1 MRTGVVRTVL
11 SACLLAALALG
22 AVFAVAGSSPARAQA
37 TPARHVVVVGIS
49 GLRWSDVSAAATPAL
64 WRLAGQGSV
73 GSLVDY
79 AVLPLTCPADA
90 WLTLNAGARAQ
101 SDHTNASCGAF
112 PAVTPAGTGAVVPA
126 MGSLEAYNSQ
136 FHNSPDWG
144 LLASGVPGCATA
156 VGPGAALALAGSAG
170 HVASYLPSAAGLTA
184 GVLDRCPLTVVD
196 LGTIGSAE
204 RSSAL
209 ASVDAELAR
218 IAADLPAGSTL
229 LVTAPGATTKPPHLQ
244 LALVDGPGYQAG
256 LLDSASTR
264 QPGLVVLTDLTP
276 TVLGWLGQATPPGA
290 VGAQITRGDR
300 GSLTSTVQSLAGR
313 DAAEQV
319 WRDTHDEFFWAYAL
333 ADAVVLAGIGLAFW
347 PGMSRAAE
355 DKRRRR
361 ARWWRVAGVFA
372 ASVPVATFLAN
383 LVPWS
388 TSAHPAAWL
397 YTVSVALAIV
407 IALAA
412 LSGPWRRDP
421 LAPFGV
427 VCLFTLVVLAVDVMT
442 GSRLQ
447 LETPFGLSVL
457 EAGRFYGIGNE
468 ALGIYGISGLLGA
481 AWLALVALRRSASS
495 RRPAVFAVA
504 VVAAFAVVA
513 SGWPGFGGKVGGTIA
528 MVPCF
533 VLLALAVAG
542 VRLNWRLVLLVAVSG
557 LALFAVFALI
567 NYFVPITGQSDI
579 SSFAGSS
586 LHGHSGNLLL
596 RKINSNIG
604 SLSVN
609 AFSPLIPIV
618 VAWTGL
624 MLWRPSWFGLK
635 TEPRA
640 YAAEPL
646 MRPVLGVLWLLP
658 VLGWFADDS
667 GVIVPA
673 AVLPFALPL
682 GIGILAAAAY
692 QDHDARCRETTV
704 PVVVHPRLAESSQPA
719 APPRPDHDQAQF
731 RAIIAPTV
739 HDHEG

>member
-1 MRTGVVRTVL
+1 MRPGAVRTLL
-11 SACLLAALALG
+11 SACLLAVLA
-22 AVFAVAGSSPARAQA
+22 AVFSASTANAQ
-37 TPARHVVVVGIS
+37 TQPSTSVRHVVVVGIS
-49 GLRWSDVSAAATPAL
+49 GLRWSDVSPAATPTL

-101 SDHTNASCGAF
+101 SDHTNAACGAF
-112 PAVTPAGTGAVVPA
+112 PAVDPAGTGAVVPA
-126 MGSLEAYNSQ
+126 MGALEAYNNQ
-136 FHNSPDWG
+136 FHDNPNWG
-144 LLASGVPGCATA
+144 LLAQSVPGCATA
-156 VGPGAALALAGSAG
+156 VGPGAALALADPTGR
-170 HVASYLPSAAGLTA
+170 VASYLPSAAGLTA
-184 GVLDRCPLTVVD
+184 GVLARCPLTVVD
-196 LGTIGSAE
+196 LGNIDNAE

-209 ASVDAELAR
+209 AWVDAQLAR

-244 LALVDGPGYQAG
+244 LALVNGPGYRAG
-256 LLDSASTR
+256 LLDAASTR
-264 QPGLVVLTDLTP
+264 QPGMVVLTDLTP
-276 TVLGWLGQATPPGA
+276 TVLGWLGQAVPAGA

-300 GSLTSTVQSLAGR
+300 GALASTVQSLAGR
-313 DAAEQV
+313 DTAEQV
-319 WRDTHDEFFWAYAL
+319 WRSTHDEFFWAYAL
-333 ADAVVLAGIGLAFW
+333 ADAAVLAAIGLACW
-347 PGMSRAAE
+347 GSAE

-372 ASVPVATFLAN
+372 AAVPVSTFLAN

-388 TSAHPAAWL
+388 TSAHPAAAL
-397 YTVSVALAIV
+397 YAVSTALAVV

-412 LSGPWRRDP
+412 LLGPWRRDPKMP

-427 VCLFTLVVLAVDVMT
+427 VCLFTLIVLAIDVMT

-481 AWLALVALRRSASS
+481 AWLGLMALRRSTSSRPS
-495 RRPAVFAVA
+495 RRPAVLAVA
-504 VVAAFAVVA
+504 VVATFAVFA

-533 VLLALAVAG
+533 VLLALVVAG
-542 VRLNWRLVLLVAVSG
+542 IRLTWRRILLVAVSG

-567 NYFVPITGQSDI
+567 NYFVPITGKSDI
-579 SSFAGSS
+579 GSFAGSS
-586 LHGHSGNLLL
+586 LHGHSGSLLL

-609 AFSPLIPIV
+609 AFSPV
-618 VAWTGL
+618 VPVVVVWTGL
-624 MLWRPSWFGLK
+624 MLWRPAWFRLT

-646 MRPVLGVLWLLP
+646 IGPILGVLWLLP

-682 GIGILAAAAY
+682 GIAVLAAVAY
-692 QDHDARCRETTV
+692 QDHEARYRETTV
-704 PVVVHPRLAESSQPA
+704 PVAGSSPVS
-719 APPRPDHDQAQF
+719 RK
-731 RAIIAPTV
+731 
-739 HDHEG
+739 

>member
-1 MRTGVVRTVL
+1 MRPGAVRSL
-11 SACLLAALALG
+11 LAACLLAVLALG
-22 AVFAVAGSSPARAQA
+22 VGTAFAASTASAQTTA
-37 TPARHVVVVGIS
+37 TTPGRHVVVVGIS
-49 GLRWSDVSAAATPAL
+49 GLRWSDVSPATTPTL

-101 SDHTNASCGAF
+101 SDHTNAACGAF
-112 PAVTPAGTGAVVPA
+112 PAVDPAGTGAVVPA
-126 MGSLEAYNSQ
+126 MGSLAAYNNQ

-144 LLASGVPGCATA
+144 LLAQNVPGCATA
-156 VGPGAALALAGSAG
+156 VGPGAALALADSTG
-170 HVASYLPSAAGLTA
+170 HVASYVPSAAVLTA
-184 GVLDRCPLTVVD
+184 GVLARCPLTVVD
-196 LGTIGSAE
+196 LGNIGSAE

-229 LVTAPGATTKPPHLQ
+229 LVTAPGATTKPSHLQ
-244 LALVDGPGYQAG
+244 LALVDGPGYRGG
-256 LLDSASTR
+256 LLTAASTR

-300 GSLTSTVQSLAGR
+300 GSAYSRLTSTVQSLTGR

-333 ADAVVLAGIGLAFW
+333 ADAVVLAGIGLAFR
-347 PGMSRAAE
+347 GSAE

-372 ASVPVATFLAN
+372 VSVPVATFLGN

-427 VCLFTLVVLAVDVMT
+427 VCLFTLVVLGIDVMT

-468 ALGIYGISGLLGA
+468 ALGIYGISGLVAAGWLG
-481 AWLALVALRRSASS
+481 LVALRRYSS

-504 VVAAFAVVA
+504 VVAAFAVFA

-533 VLLALAVAG
+533 LLLAMAVG
-542 VRLNWRLVLLVAVSG
+542 GIRLNWRLLLLVLASG
-557 LALFAVFALI
+557 LALFAVFALV
-567 NYFVPITGQSDI
+567 NYFVPITGKSDI

-586 LHGHSGNLLL
+586 LHGHSGDLLL

-618 VAWTGL
+618 VVWTGL

-646 MRPVLGVLWLLP
+646 TRALMGVIWLLP

-673 AVLPFALPL
+673 AALPFALPL

-692 QDHDARCRETTV
+692 QDRQARYRETVV
-704 PVVVHPRLAESSQPA
+704 PIAGSSPVS
-719 APPRPDHDQAQF
+719 RK
-731 RAIIAPTV
+731 
-739 HDHEG
+739 